1 MKKRFAAAFYIIL
14 GLGMMQGCAS
24 NMQPSQRFELEPKL
38 EIQIN
43 DTIAKRKNL
52 LQGNTQ
58 YFNFVD
64 QLNLGRKQLLNKES
78 KAAFA
83 TFDAIMAND
92 KYEKYPEFQFAKYYL
107 AVSMYDMGVRYGS
120 LMYFVDILEKDPLL
134 PHTHECLRR
143 AVEIAQELKDD
154 ELILYIASKITTDK
168 VPLSLREEFRYYIGK
183 SLYTLG
189 KYDQAINLLNGISYK
204 NRLYLGAQY
213 LEGAIRIQQNNLDE
227 SVENFRKVSTSK
239 GPIAYYDEARI
250 KQISNLA
257 LGRVFYEKRN
267 YPLSI
272 LYYKKVKRDSEFF
285 PTALYEASWGLFKMN
300 KYNET
305 LSVLHSLHSP
315 FIEQVFYTKSYL
327 LKAAVFIDMCD
338 YGGAVKALGSVEKN
352 FISIAKQIDLLARSA
367 HSPQEYYRVLRSQ
380 TTNAQTGESMYV
392 YRELFNLSA
401 ADKNFLN
408 THKFITHLEGE
419 QNILNSLNNKRATVI
434 ARLLSLRIQSLS
446 EKASFV
452 AGQQLLK
459 SRQLI
464 EQYLAIKD
472 VLKYEITSAERKILG
487 KRSLKMAPTVLTDA
501 DLIKPEFT
509 DSLKET
515 MIWWELR
522 GDEYWEDE
530 VGYYLYDLPT
540 RCKETKDE

>member
-1 MKKRFAAAFYIIL
+1 MKKRSIITCSVL
-14 GLGMMQGCAS
+14 LSIALMQGCAS
-24 NMQPSQRFELEPKL
+24 SKQPVQRFTLEPKL
-38 EIQIN
+38 ELQIN

-64 QLNLGRKQLLNKES
+64 QLNLGRKQLIEKQP

-83 TFDAIMAND
+83 TFDGIMSNE

-168 VPLSLREEFRYYIGK
+168 VPLSLREEFRYYIAK
-183 SLYTLG
+183 NLYLIG
-189 KYDQAINLLNGISYK
+189 KYDQASNLLNGISYK

-213 LEGAIRIQQNNLDE
+213 LQGSIRIQQNRLDD
-227 SVENFRKVSTSK
+227 SVESFRKISAMK
-239 GPIAYYDEARI
+239 GPVAYYDEDRI

-272 LYYKKVKRDSEFF
+272 LYYKKVKRDSEFY

-300 KYNET
+300 KFNET

-327 LKAAVFIDMCD
+327 LKAAVFIDLCD
-338 YGGAVKALGSVEKN
+338 YGAAVRALSSVEKN
-352 FISIAKQIDLLARSA
+352 FIAVAKQIDMLARSA
-367 HSPQEYYRVLRSQ
+367 RSPSEYYRILRTKSV
-380 TTNAQTGESMYV
+380 NADGQQAFM

-401 ADKNFLN
+401 SDKSFLN
-408 THKFITHLEGE
+408 VHRFITHLEGE
-419 QNILNSLNNKRATVI
+419 QNTLNSLNNKRATVI
-434 ARLLSLRIQSLS
+434 SRLLSLRIQSLS

-452 AGQQLLK
+452 AGQTLLK

-472 VLKYEITSAERKILG
+472 VLKYEITSAERKILQ
-487 KRSLKMAPTVLTDA
+487 KRSLKMAPPVLTDA

-522 GDEYWEDE
+522 GNEYWADE
-530 VGYYLYDLPT
+530 VGYYLYDVPT

>member
-1 MKKRFAAAFYIIL
+1 MKNRSIITCSLLLAF
-14 GLGMMQGCAS
+14 GLMQGCAS
-24 NMQPSQRFELEPKL
+24 SSQPKQRFELEPKL
-38 EIQIN
+38 ELQIN

-64 QLNLGRKQLLNKES
+64 QLNLGRKQLIEKQA

-83 TFDAIMAND
+83 TFDSIMSND
-92 KYEKYPEFQFAKYYL
+92 KYEKYPEYQFSKYYL
-107 AVSMYDMGVRYGS
+107 AVALYDMGVRYGS

-183 SLYTLG
+183 NLYLLG

-213 LEGAIRIQQNNLDE
+213 LQGAIRIQQNRMED
-227 SVENFRKVSTSK
+227 SIENFRKISAMK
-239 GPIAYYDEARI
+239 GPVAYYDEQHI

-272 LYYKKVKRDSEFF
+272 LYYKKVQRDSEFF

-338 YGGAVKALGSVEKN
+338 YAGAVKALSSVEKN
-352 FISIAKQIDLLARSA
+352 FIAVAKQIDMLARQA
-367 HSPQEYYRVLRSQ
+367 RSPSEYYRILR
-380 TTNAQTGESMYV
+380 TKTVNAEGQESFL

-401 ADKNFLN
+401 SDKSFLN
-408 THKFITHLEGE
+408 VHQFITHLEGE
-419 QNILNSLNNKRATVI
+419 QRDLNALNNKRATVI

-446 EKASFV
+446 EKASYV
-452 AGQQLLK
+452 AGQTLLK

-522 GDEYWEDE
+522 GEEYWEDE
-530 VGYYLYDLPT
+530 VGYYLYDLPS
-540 RCKETKDE
+540 RCKETKED

>member
-1 MKKRFAAAFYIIL
+1 MKNRSIITCSLLLAF
-14 GLGMMQGCAS
+14 GLMQGCAS
-24 NMQPSQRFELEPKL
+24 SSQPKQRFELEPKL
-38 EIQIN
+38 ELQIN

-64 QLNLGRKQLLNKES
+64 QLNLGRKQLIEKQA

-83 TFDAIMAND
+83 TFDSIMSND
-92 KYEKYPEFQFAKYYL
+92 KYEKYPEYQFSKYYL
-107 AVSMYDMGVRYGS
+107 AVALYDMGVRYGS

-183 SLYTLG
+183 NLYLLG

-213 LEGAIRIQQNNLDE
+213 LQGAIRIQQNRMED
-227 SVENFRKVSTSK
+227 SIENFRKISAMK
-239 GPIAYYDEARI
+239 GPVAYYDEQHI

-272 LYYKKVKRDSEFF
+272 LYYKKVQRDSEFF

-352 FISIAKQIDLLARSA
+352 FIAVAKQIDMLARQA
-367 HSPQEYYRVLRSQ
+367 RSPSEYYRILR
-380 TTNAQTGESMYV
+380 TKTVNAEGQESFL

-401 ADKNFLN
+401 SDKSFLN
-408 THKFITHLEGE
+408 VHQFITHLEGE
-419 QNILNSLNNKRATVI
+419 QRDLNALNNKRATVI

-446 EKASFV
+446 EKASYV
-452 AGQQLLK
+452 AGQTLLK

-472 VLKYEITSAERKILG
+472 VLKYEITSAERKILQ
-487 KRSLKMAPTVLTDA
+487 KRSLKMAPPVLTDA

-522 GDEYWEDE
+522 GEEYWEDE
-530 VGYYLYDLPT
+530 VGYYLYDLPS
-540 RCKETKDE
+540 RCKETKED

>member
-1 MKKRFAAAFYIIL
+1 MKKRSLIACSLLLAV
-14 GLGMMQGCAS
+14 GLMQGCATK
-24 NMQPSQRFELEPKL
+24 QPTQKFELEPKL
-38 EIQIN
+38 ELQIN
-43 DTIAKRKNL
+43 DSIAKRKNL

-58 YFNFVD
+58 FFNFVD
-64 QLNLGRKQLLNKES
+64 QLNIGRKQLIEKQSKE
-78 KAAFA
+78 AFA
-83 TFDAIMAND
+83 TFDAIMSND
-92 KYEKYPEFQFAKYYL
+92 KYEKYPEYQFAKYYL
-107 AVSMYDMGVRYGS
+107 AVSMYDMGIRYGS
-120 LMYFVDILEKDPLL
+120 LMYFVDILEKEPLL

-183 SLYTLG
+183 NLYLLG

-213 LEGAIRIQQNNLDE
+213 LQGAIRIQQNRLDE
-227 SVENFRKVSTSK
+227 SVENFRKVSAHK
-239 GPIAYYDEARI
+239 GPVEYYDESRI

-257 LGRVFYEKRN
+257 LGRIFYEKRN

-285 PTALYEASWGLFKMN
+285 PTALYEASWGLFKLN

-315 FIEQVFYTKSYL
+315 FIEQVYYTKSYL

-338 YGGAVKALGSVEKN
+338 YGAAVKSLSSVEKN
-352 FISIAKQIDLLARSA
+352 FIALAKQIDNLARTA
-367 HSPQEYYRVLRSQ
+367 RSPQEYYRILRMKTVNPQ
-380 TTNAQTGESMYV
+380 GETV
-392 YRELFNLSA
+392 YANRELFNLCAS
-401 ADKNFLN
+401 DKNFFN
-408 THKFITHLEGE
+408 VHRFVNHLENE
-419 QNILNSLNNKRATVI
+419 QTKLNALNNKRATVI
-434 ARLLSLRIQSLS
+434 ARLLSLRVQSLS

-452 AGQQLLK
+452 AGQELLK

-472 VLKYEITSAERKILG
+472 VLKYEITSAERKILQ
-487 KRSLKMAPTVLTDA
+487 KRSLKMAPPVLTDA
-501 DLIKPEFT
+501 DLVKPEFT

-540 RCKETKDE
+540 RCKETKEE

>member
-1 MKKRFAAAFYIIL
+1 MKNRFAIAFSIIL
-14 GLGMMQGCAS
+14 GVAFMQGCAS
-24 NMQPSQRFELEPKL
+24 SSQPKQRFELEPKL
-38 EIQIN
+38 ELQIN

-64 QLNLGRKQLLNKES
+64 QLNLGRKQLIEKQP

-83 TFDAIMAND
+83 TFDSIMSND
-92 KYEKYPEFQFAKYYL
+92 KYEKYPEYQFSKYYL
-107 AVSMYDMGVRYGS
+107 AVALYDMGVRYGS

-183 SLYTLG
+183 NLYLLG

-213 LEGAIRIQQNNLDE
+213 LQGAIRIQQNRMED
-227 SVENFRKVSTSK
+227 SIENFRKISAMK
-239 GPIAYYDEARI
+239 GPVAYYDEQHI

-272 LYYKKVKRDSEFF
+272 LYYKKVQRTSEFF

-352 FISIAKQIDLLARSA
+352 FIAVAKQIDMLARQA
-367 HSPQEYYRVLRSQ
+367 RSPSEYYKILR
-380 TTNAQTGESMYV
+380 TKTVNAEGQESFL

-401 ADKNFLN
+401 SDKSFLN
-408 THKFITHLEGE
+408 VHQFITHLEGE
-419 QNILNSLNNKRATVI
+419 QRNLNSLNNKRATVI

-446 EKASFV
+446 EKASYV
-452 AGQQLLK
+452 AGQTLLK

-472 VLKYEITSAERKILG
+472 VLKYEITSAERKILQ
-487 KRSLKMAPTVLTDA
+487 KRSLKMAPPVLTDA

-522 GDEYWEDE
+522 GEEYWEDE
-530 VGYYLYDLPT
+530 VGYYLYDLPS

>member
-1 MKKRFAAAFYIIL
+1 MKKSLITCSLLLAL
-14 GLGMMQGCAS
+14 GLFQGCAGKQAS
-24 NMQPSQRFELEPKL
+24 SQSRFELEPKL

-43 DTIAKRKNL
+43 DTMAKRRNL

-64 QLNLGRKQLLNKES
+64 QLNLGRRQLMDKQP

-83 TFDAIMAND
+83 TFDAIMSND
-92 KYEKYPEFQFAKYYL
+92 KYEKYPEYQFAKYYL

-120 LMYFVDILEKDPLL
+120 LLYFVDILEKEPLL

-168 VPLSLREEFRYYIGK
+168 VPLSLREEFRYYIAK
-183 SLYTLG
+183 SLYQLG
-189 KYDQAINLLNGISYK
+189 RYDQAINLLNGITYK
-204 NRLYLGAQY
+204 NRMYLAAQY
-213 LEGAIRIQQNNLDE
+213 LVGSSQIQQNKMDDSIE
-227 SVENFRKVSTSK
+227 SFRKISAMKSPV
-239 GPIAYYDEARI
+239 AYYDEDRI
-250 KQISNLA
+250 KQIANLA
-257 LGRVFYEKRN
+257 LGRTFYEKQN
-267 YPLSI
+267 FPLSI

-285 PTALYEASWGLFKMN
+285 PTALYEASWGLFKLN

-315 FIEQVFYTKSYL
+315 FIEQVYYTKSYL
-327 LKAAVFIDMCD
+327 LKAAVYIDMCN
-338 YGGAVKALGSVEKN
+338 YGEAVRTLSSVEKN
-352 FISIAKQIDLLARSA
+352 FISLAKQIDMLARTSR
-367 HSPQEYYRVLRSQ
+367 SPQEYYRVLR
-380 TTNAQTGESMYV
+380 TKTLTPNGDKVFA

-401 ADKNFLN
+401 ANKSFLN
-408 THKFITHLEGE
+408 VHRFITHLEFE
-419 QNILNSLNNKRATVI
+419 QGLLNELNNKRATVI
-434 ARLLSLRIQSLS
+434 SRLLSLRINSLS
-446 EKASFV
+446 EKGSFI
-452 AGQQLLK
+452 AGHELLR

-472 VLKYEITSAERKILG
+472 VLKYEITSAERKILQ
-487 KRSLKMAPTVLTDA
+487 KRSLKMAPNVLTDA
-501 DLIKPEFT
+501 DLPKPQFT

-515 MIWWELR
+515 MVWWELR
-522 GDEYWEDE
+522 GNEYWEDE

-540 RCKETKDE
+540 RCKEQKE